1 MKVAEILISNSESF
15 ARDIRVQSLRMVH
28 RAKASH
34 IGSCLSVGDI
44 LACLYGGWLNVS
56 AEQPEDPLR
65 DIFILSKGHAA
76 AAIYATLALRGFF
89 PLAELEGYC
98 SDGAILS
105 GHVTHHHVPGVE
117 ISTGSLGHGLSF
129 ALGFA
134 LAAKRAKIN
143 NRTVVVLSDGECN
156 EGSVWEAALLA
167 PQLKI
172 GRLVAIIDYNKIQS
186 LGRVSDVIDLA
197 PLGRKFESFGWRVK
211 EIDGHSHNEM
221 NNALLYADQPSDQPC
236 AIVCNTVKGKGIS
249 FMEDKLL
256 WHYRSP
262 DDSEL
267 QRALAELA

>member
-1 MKVAEILISNSESF
+1 MVTDLLASESASL

-34 IGSCLSVGDI
+34 IGSCLSICDI
-44 LACLYGGWLNVS
+44 LACLYGGWLHVN
-56 AEQPEDPLR
+56 PERPDDPLR

-89 PLAELEGYC
+89 PIAELDGYC
-98 SDGAILS
+98 SDGGMLS

-134 LAAKRAKIN
+134 LAAKRTKLDK
-143 NRTVVVLSDGECN
+143 RVVALLSDGECN

-167 PQLKI
+167 PQLKL
-172 GRLVAIIDYNKIQS
+172 GKLVAIIDYNQIQS

-197 PLGRKFESFGWRVK
+197 PLGRKFASFGWRVR
-211 EIDGHSHNEM
+211 ELDGHNHDEITD
-221 NNALLYADQPSDQPC
+221 ALSYADEPSDQPC
-236 AIVCNTVKGKGIS
+236 AVVCNTVKGKGVS

-262 DDSEL
+262 DESEL